1 MPTATHRR
9 PTRTCVGCRSAYPQ
23 DQLIRVAR
31 TPDGIR
37 LDRERR
43 LPGRG
48 AYLCPDP
55 TCITTAATRGAGR
68 LRRALRG
75 GTEADAATA
84 LDALRHEVLHQPGAT
99 RTVRSENA

>member
-1 MPTATHRR
+1 M
-9 PTRTCVGCRSAYPQ
+9 RTCVGCRSARAQ
-23 DQLIRVAR
+23 DLLVRVAR

-37 LDRERR
+37 LDRRRR

-55 TCITTAATRGAGR
+55 TCITTAAARGAGR

-75 GTEADAATA
+75 GTEADAAAA
-84 LDALRHEVLHQPGAT
+84 LEAVRREVLHQPGAP